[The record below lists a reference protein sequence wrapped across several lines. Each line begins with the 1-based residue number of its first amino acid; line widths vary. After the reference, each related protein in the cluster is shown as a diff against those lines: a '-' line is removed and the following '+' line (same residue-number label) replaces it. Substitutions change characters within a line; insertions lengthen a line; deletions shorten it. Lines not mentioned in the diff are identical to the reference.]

1 MKAQEFY
8 DKNLENYNLLNK
20 IDPMTAK
27 QAMQMMEEYHQAKLK
42 LLGIADVSGLA
53 CKCGN
58 QIFTHRHSNWIEC
71 TACNKIQ
78 VLQA

>member
-1 MKAQEFY
+1 MKTEILKIAK
-8 DKNLENYNLLNK
+8 DLEQGTI
-20 IDPMTAK
+20 IDTEA
-27 QAMQMMEEYHQAKLK
+27 LTL
-42 LLGIADVSGLA
+42 LLGLFDVSGMA

-58 QIFTHRHSNWIEC
+58 QTYTHRHSNWIEC

>member
-1 MKAQEFY
+1 MKTEILKIAK
-8 DKNLENYNLLNK
+8 DLEQGTITDTEALTL
-20 IDPMTAK
+20 
-27 QAMQMMEEYHQAKLK
+27 
-42 LLGIADVSGLA
+42 LLGLFDVSGLA